1 MVEAYADRL
10 GVERGGGPERRHLT
24 PVHRATLKPPRDAH
38 QSASSDRHID
48 QHLGGE

>member
-10 GVERGGGPERRHLT
+10 GVERSGGPRAQTSDL
-24 PVHRATLKPPRDAH
+24 HRATLKPPRDAH
-38 QSASSDRHID
+38 QSASRDRHID